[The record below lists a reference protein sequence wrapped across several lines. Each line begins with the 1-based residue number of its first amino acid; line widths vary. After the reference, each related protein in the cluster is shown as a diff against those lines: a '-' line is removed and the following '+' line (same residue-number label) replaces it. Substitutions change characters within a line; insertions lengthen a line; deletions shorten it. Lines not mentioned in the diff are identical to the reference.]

1 MSMVLDTKRINEIGE
16 IEATD
21 GRFFVD
27 KSSEY
32 ARNEGEF
39 FMLSQGFY
47 IQNCDL
53 LRENA
58 ANLVLQ
64 ADLDESQQLLKVGQG
79 DRTITLVFDSQQL
92 RVGEFRWGLTMTRPN
107 LGRLETYLAS
117 TKRGTR
123 AESRDFDAQGKLRK
137 TTSVDPARTVNQIM
151 GLIES
156 DQFRTVIDNKR
167 EALAKA
173 ELDLSTFSV
182 EALKKYSEARYEK
195 LMAQK
200 EHVINKIG
208 FSITRSVQF

>member
-1 MSMVLDTKRINEIGE
+1 MSVILDTKRVNE

-32 ARNEGEF
+32 VRNEGKF
-39 FMLSQGFY
+39 YGFSQGFY

-64 ADLDESQQLLKVGQG
+64 VEIDEAQQLVETGRG
-79 DRTITLVFDSQQL
+79 DRTLTLVFDSRQL
-92 RVGEFRWGLTMTRPN
+92 RFGEFRWGLTMTRPGSGRVETN
-107 LGRLETYLAS
+107 LVS
-117 TKRGTR
+117 TNTGTR
-123 AESRDFDAQGKLRK
+123 AASRDFDAQGVLRK
-137 TTSVDPARTVNQIM
+137 ITSVDPTQTENRIM

-156 DQFRTVIDNKR
+156 DCFKTVIDNKR
-167 EALAKA
+167 ESLAKA
-173 ELDLSTFSV
+173 ELDLSIFSV

-200 EHVINKIG
+200 EHVISKIG
-208 FSITRSVQF
+208 FSVTRSVQF

>member
-1 MSMVLDTKRINEIGE
+1 
-16 IEATD
+16 
-21 GRFFVD
+21 
-27 KSSEY
+27 
-32 ARNEGEF
+32 
-39 FMLSQGFY
+39 MLSQGFY

-64 ADLDESQQLLKVGQG
+64 ADLDESQQLLEMGQG

-200 EHVINKIG
+200 EHVISKIG
-208 FSITRSVQF
+208 FSVTRSVQF